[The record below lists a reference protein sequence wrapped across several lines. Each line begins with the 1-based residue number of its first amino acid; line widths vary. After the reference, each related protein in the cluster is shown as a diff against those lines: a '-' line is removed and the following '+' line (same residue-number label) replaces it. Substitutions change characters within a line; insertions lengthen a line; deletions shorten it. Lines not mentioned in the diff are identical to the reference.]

1 MGSRFCLR
9 GMVALAA
16 IVVAAALPAFAED
29 PVAQSPTQEQ
39 IAVQAWGA
47 AHPACAEWTDLCTIC
62 ARVPEGIA
70 CSTPGVA
77 CLPQSVLCRRP
88 VAPPA
93 PAPEQAPKPSP
104 EPSSPP
110 ETKP

>member
-1 MGSRFCLR
+1 MI
-9 GMVALAA
+9 AA
-16 IVVAAALPAFAED
+16 GVWLVGATPAISDDA
-29 PVAQSPTQEQ
+29 PARQQER

-47 AHPACAEWTDLCTIC
+47 ANPDCAEWTDLCTVC

-77 CLPQSVLCRRP
+77 CLPQPVVCRRS
-88 VAPPA
+88 VRPPA
-93 PAPEQAPKPSP
+93 PKPEQVPQPAPQ
-104 EPSSPP
+104 P

>member
-16 IVVAAALPAFAED
+16 IAAAALPAFAEEAAA
-29 PVAQSPTQEQ
+29 PAPAQEQ

-47 AHPACAEWTDLCTIC
+47 AHPECAEWTDLCTIC

-77 CLPQSVLCRRP
+77 CLPQPVICRRP
-88 VAPPA
+88 VAPPT
-93 PAPEQAPKPSP
+93 PAPEQAPDPAQKSAP
-104 EPSSPP
+104 PP
-110 ETKP
+110 EAKP

>member
-16 IVVAAALPAFAED
+16 IVVAAALPAFAEEAAA
-29 PVAQSPTQEQ
+29 PAPAQEQ

-47 AHPACAEWTDLCTIC
+47 AHADCAEWTDLCTVC

-77 CLPQSVLCRRP
+77 CLPQPVVCRRSVP
-88 VAPPA
+88 PPPA
-93 PAPEQAPKPSP
+93 PKPEQAPQPAT
-104 EPSSPP
+104 PP
-110 ETKP
+110 EAKP

>member
-16 IVVAAALPAFAED
+16 IVAAALPAFAED
-29 PVAQSPTQEQ
+29 PPAPTPAQER

-47 AHPACAEWTDLCTIC
+47 AHPECAEWTDLCTIC
-62 ARVPEGIA
+62 ARVPDGIA

-77 CLPQSVLCRRP
+77 CLPQPVLCRRA

-93 PAPEQAPKPSP
+93 SPPEPAPIPAPEPVL
-104 EPSSPP
+104 PP
-110 ETKP
+110 EAKP

>member
-1 MGSRFCLR
+1 MGI
-9 GMVALAA
+9 AL
-16 IVVAAALPAFAED
+16 IMGAAAFPVSAEESATPSPA
-29 PVAQSPTQEQ
+29 QER

-47 AHPACAEWTDLCTIC
+47 ARPECAEWTDSCTIC

-77 CLPQSVLCRRP
+77 CLPQPVICRRP

-93 PAPEQAPKPSP
+93 PAPDPTPKPAP
-104 EPSSPP
+104 EA
-110 ETKP
+110 KP